1 MFLLND
7 LFSPLWT
14 KSYYTCIIKV
24 WLLYAY
30 RTMIKSMR
38 LLLINMLVCKMS
50 GKMKNPLLLSKE
62 SSEIPCK
69 IWLMAPRS
77 DSKLCSAG
85 LDKLTTVFW
94 GQLRPSNKSN
104 GRAWLGVKTN
114 SFVFSLWQKGITS
127 NIGIKTLPCKI
138 DFVLSLSLFS
148 EMAIL
153 VTHSS

>member
-38 LLLINMLVCKMS
+38 LLLITCLFAKCQ
-50 GKMKNPLLLSKE
+50 GKWRIRYCSRRNR
-62 SSEIPCK
+62 SEIPCK

-114 SFVFSLWQKGITS
+114 SVVFSLWQKGITS